1 MSADHTEAFFHL
13 ALAFEKGFAADDW
26 RVLEPQF
33 ADDVVWIVADM
44 PDPIGGVHRGAKATL
59 GAIAASCDAFDR
71 CFDARAPRI
80 LEGPTPIPGGVH
92 LTWVVT
98 YRRTG
103 LAPFE
108 LRGEE
113 WDFFRDGKLELH
125 RERMEN
131 LADGLEHVRKHD
143 KALLPAL
150 KG

>member
-1 MSADHTEAFFHL
+1 MSTAHTDAFFAF
-13 ALAFEKGFAADDW
+13 ALAFEKGFVADDW
-26 RVLEPQF
+26 GVVEPQL

-44 PDPIGGVHRGAKATL
+44 PEPIGGVHRGVRATL
-59 GAIAASCDAFDR
+59 AAIAESCNAFDR
-71 CFDARAPRI
+71 RFDAREPRI

-98 YRRTG
+98 YRREG
-103 LAPFE
+103 LPAFE

-131 LADGLEHVRKHD
+131 LGDGLAFVREHE
-143 KALLPAL
+143 KALLPAR
-150 KG
+150 